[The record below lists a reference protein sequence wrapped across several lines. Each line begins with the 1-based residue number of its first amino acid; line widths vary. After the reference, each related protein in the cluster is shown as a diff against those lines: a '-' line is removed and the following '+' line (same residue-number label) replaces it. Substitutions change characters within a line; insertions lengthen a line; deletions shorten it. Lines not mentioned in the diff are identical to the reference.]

1 MRQDPETLRQ
11 WLYLGS
17 EDLGP
22 TERAELE
29 SALAADPELAR
40 EAAELERLDRM
51 IQVECLPVRNGFR
64 QTVMSQLPAAGWEAH
79 HPRSWRLAIGLFLG
93 LAGAAA
99 ALFGMG
105 SAHLGAG
112 GAFVGALTAVADLFR
127 SAVLAGAGLLAASW
141 KGLGL
146 TLGEAT
152 QGSKLTIAALGLL
165 TLCLNVLFFML
176 RRSTKRSVPAVG
188 PGRGERKDSDRS

>member
-11 WLYLGS
+11 WLYIGP
-17 EDLGP
+17 EDLGQ

-29 SALAADPELAR
+29 AALAADPELAR
-40 EAAELERLDRM
+40 EAGELERLDRL
-51 IQVECLPVRNGFR
+51 IRQESLPVRNGFR
-64 QTVMSQLPAAGWEAH
+64 QTVMSQLPAAGWEAQ
-79 HPRSWRLAIGLFLG
+79 HPRSWRLAIGLFIG

-105 SAHLGAG
+105 SAHLGTG
-112 GAFVGALTAVADLFR
+112 GAFLGALTAVADLFR

-152 QGSKLTIAALGLL
+152 QGSKLTIVALGLL
-165 TLCLNVLFFML
+165 TVCLNVLFFML
-176 RRSTKRSVPAVG
+176 RRGAKRPVPAAG
-188 PGRGERKDSDRS
+188 LSRGERKDSDRS